1 MGSNL
6 SEISYKDLKNII
18 NRIVEDQNINISDL
32 GVTEEKFNGDEPC
45 FDMALIK
52 FLAGSNTGSKGSVS
66 SHQSS
71 ILLTG
76 EQTAIFP
83 VLKRQEYYGNPI
95 GKMRVIK
102 VPIDI
107 MSNNLEYLKGNSTD
121 NTNRSIHTWITT
133 NETTGNR
140 VEAGCIA
147 IDGEDYNDFH
157 SSLSADSVM
166 IILKLMADIK
176 YVVLA
181 IKNDDIAKYF
191 EGIEIEENIKYYMY
205 DIGKITKNKS
215 EKVTYIEP
223 STLEDIN
230 EDITFNMLVAGAPG
244 TGKSKL
250 IDDKRKKYFGKNYE
264 RVTFYPDYTY
274 GQFVGMYKPYMN
286 KSKIEYKFVPG
297 PFLRLLVD
305 ALNNKDKNYL
315 LIVEEINR
323 GNAASIF
330 GDMFQAIDRDENG
343 NGEYSVSI
351 SEDMKQYM
359 DTELTEKVD
368 SICLPNNLYIWAT
381 MNTSDQGIY
390 PLDSAFKRR
399 FDGYKFMNIDENE
412 SVIENYEVNIKCN
425 SIKKIKWNTFRKA
438 INSYLSSLNIA
449 EDKMIG
455 PFFIKPD
462 VLSNDGKF
470 QKAFSDKLLM
480 YLIEDVLKHRKGKLF
495 ASSSVSEILSGY
507 ENSGDVF
514 TAEFMKHLEDGIQ
527 NE

>member
-6 SEISYKDLKNII
+6 SAINYEDLKNII

-32 GVTEEKFNGDEPC
+32 GVSQEDFNGDESC

-52 FLAGSNTGSKGSVS
+52 SLKGSNTGGKGSVS

-76 EQTAIFP
+76 EQISIFP
-83 VLKRQEYYGNPI
+83 VLKRDEYYGKVI
-95 GKMRVIK
+95 GKMRVMKIP
-102 VPIDI
+102 VDI
-107 MSNNLEYLKGNSTD
+107 MSNNLEYLKGNATD
-121 NTNRSIHTWITT
+121 NTNESVSTWVTT

-140 VEAGCIA
+140 VEAGCNA
-147 IDGEDYNDFH
+147 IDGDGYNDFH
-157 SSLSADSVM
+157 GSLSADSVI
-166 IILKLMADIK
+166 IILKLMSNFK
-176 YVVLA
+176 YVILG
-181 IKNDDIAKYF
+181 IKAEDKARYF
-191 EGIEIEENIKYYMY
+191 EGIDIDETDGYYLYNM
-205 DIGKITKNKS
+205 GKITPGKS
-215 EKVTYIEP
+215 SKVTYINP
-223 STLEDIN
+223 SQIKEIGGDVP
-230 EDITFNMLVAGAPG
+230 FNMLVAGAPG

-250 IDDKRKKYFGKNYE
+250 IDDRRKKYFGENYE
-264 RVTFYPDYTY
+264 RVTFYSDYTY
-274 GQFVGMYKPYMN
+274 GQFVGMYKPFMN
-286 KSKIEYKFVPG
+286 GTKIEYKFVPG
-297 PFLRLLVD
+297 PFLRLFVE
-305 ALNNKDKNYL
+305 ASNNKDKNYL

-343 NGEYSVSI
+343 NGEYNVSI
-351 SEDMKQYM
+351 SDDMKQYL
-359 DTELTEKVD
+359 DTKLNDKVT

-399 FDGYKFMNIDENE
+399 FDGYKFMNIDENQ

-425 SIKKIKWNTFRKA
+425 NIGKIKWNTFRKA

-462 VLSNDGKF
+462 VLLKDEKF

-480 YLIEDVLKHRKGKLF
+480 YLIEDVLKHRKDKLF
-495 ASSSVSEILSGY
+495 ASSSVSKILSGY
-507 ENSGDVF
+507 ESSDDVF